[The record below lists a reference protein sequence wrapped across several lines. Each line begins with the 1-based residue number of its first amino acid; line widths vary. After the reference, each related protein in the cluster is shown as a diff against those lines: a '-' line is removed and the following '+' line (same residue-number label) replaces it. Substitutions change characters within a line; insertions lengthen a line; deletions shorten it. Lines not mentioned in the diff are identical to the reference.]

1 MSGIVSRRG
10 IIAGPMNKENH
21 RAKRPATSP
30 AVRDDE
36 VPVTKPSA
44 TEASRVR
51 PEEQPAS
58 HPGGGTV
65 DTDPSTR
72 GE

>member
-1 MSGIVSRRG
+1 MAGIVSRRG

-21 RAKRPATSP
+21 RAKRPSTSP
-30 AVRDDE
+30 AVREDE

-44 TEASRVR
+44 TESSRIA
-51 PEEQPAS
+51 PEPAQPVS
-58 HPGGGTV
+58 RRGEDV
-65 DTDPSTR
+65 DPATR